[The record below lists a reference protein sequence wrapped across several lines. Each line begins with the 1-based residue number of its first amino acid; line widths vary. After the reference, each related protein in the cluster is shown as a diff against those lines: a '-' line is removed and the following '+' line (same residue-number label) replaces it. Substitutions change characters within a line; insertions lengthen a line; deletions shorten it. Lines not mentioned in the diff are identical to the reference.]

1 MSLAKSVTRILHLY
15 ANKTG
20 SSRLRFDGL
29 ATFAGRYARKHQY
42 ESPELDSLIEED
54 QSSLIEALEGLERS
68 SVVVLER
75 DDTGNPSVVYYPAFF
90 RLELDRLFTRVA
102 EDPERPFPQEDD
114 LPFSPPSHQLKTVSV
129 TEDVVEW
136 IGAAEYPPNLI
147 LNLRFPGLL
156 KPMLLTPRILQER
169 MLRLSLQ
176 KMRIYL
182 RNRNNSSY
190 MTTKLKGIF
199 QGREML
205 VTENIHG
212 AMTNPESLVEQLKN
226 PNEFS
231 FHLWTQLS
239 SLVVKEFE
247 KKKELLD
254 EEHSIC
260 QAAYLLGYL
269 CVYNKG
275 VSQRSQ
281 EKEEALKI
289 VRKKLDDEPYIFR
302 ISDVENFTDDK
313 GVVLTKRCSKEDMYA
328 LVREMST
335 PKDET
340 SLPELFLFSPDG
352 NDKYYIMTRRIGPY
366 VLKERDRLRNEL
378 ARFYRNGWAELLKNE
393 KKLEMMTDN
402 DAFDAHVK
410 KAYREKAPLAYSLTS
425 FDLLFLASEVEG
437 VPDGVS
443 QELRAEVIDARK
455 KELRPWSVIFNLDR
469 KQLYNEARLMLPFW
483 MAVPIL
489 RGIVRLLRKM
499 FSTGGTTRT
508 SATAEA
514 LESDE
519 QAHRESKEQ
528 ERKSSSRSDQEERQ
542 IFKKAIFAMEREY
555 LREEQSV
562 EHRLQELQEEWNPL
576 IDKTARSNLIEDVN
590 ALCRDTLR
598 RMKVMNRKHPPD
610 KPRIEAL
617 AERIAENQAFDLIRN
632 RSDFRAYLELYMLSL
647 LEKVR

>member
-15 ANKTG
+15 ANRTG
-20 SSRLRFDGL
+20 SSRLRFDGF
-29 ATFAGRYARKHQY
+29 ATFASRYARKHQY
-42 ESPELDSLIEED
+42 ESPELQTLIEED
-54 QSSLIEALEGLERS
+54 QSALIHALEGLERS
-68 SVVVLER
+68 NVVVLER

-102 EDPERPFPQEDD
+102 EDPERSFPQEED
-114 LPFSPPSHQLKTVSV
+114 LPFAPPSHQLKTVSV

-136 IGAAEYPPNLI
+136 IGAAEYPPNLV
-147 LNLRFPGLL
+147 LNLRFPGQI
-156 KPMLLTPRILQER
+156 KSMLLTPKILQER

-182 RNRNNSSY
+182 RNRNNSGY
-190 MTTKLKGIF
+190 MTTKLRGIF
-199 QGREML
+199 QGREMM

-212 AMTNPESLVEQLKN
+212 AMTNPDSLIEELKN
-226 PNEFS
+226 PNEFT
-231 FHLWTQLS
+231 FHFWTQIS

-254 EEHSIC
+254 EEHAIC
-260 QAAYLLGYL
+260 QASYLLGYL

-289 VRKKLDDEPYIFR
+289 VRRKLDEEPLVFR
-302 ISDVENFTDDK
+302 ISDIENFTDDK
-313 GVVLTKRCSKEDMYA
+313 GVALTKRCPKEDIYA
-328 LVREMST
+328 LVNEMST

-340 SLPELFLFSPDG
+340 SLPELFPFSPDG
-352 NDKYYIMTRRIGPY
+352 NDKYYIMTPRIIPY

-378 ARFYRNGWAELLKNE
+378 VRFYRNGWAELLKND
-393 KKLEMMTDN
+393 KKLEMMSD
-402 DAFDAHVK
+402 DEAFDAHVK
-410 KAYREKAPLAYSLTS
+410 KAYREKAPLAFSLTS

-437 VPDGVS
+437 VPEGVA
-443 QELRAEVIDARK
+443 QEVKADVIDTRK
-455 KELRPWSVIFNLDR
+455 RGLRPWSVIFKLDR

-489 RGIVRLLRKM
+489 RGLVRLLRKM
-499 FSTGGTTRT
+499 FSTGGSART
-508 SATAEA
+508 SDTAEA
-514 LESDE
+514 MESDE
-519 QAHRESKEQ
+519 RARREEA
-528 ERKSSSRSDQEERQ
+528 ERSRKAAAGSEQEERKN
-542 IFKKAIFAMEREY
+542 FTKAIIAMERHY

-562 EHRLQELQEEWNPL
+562 EQRLQELQEAWNPL
-576 IDKTARSNLIEDVN
+576 LDKTARNNLIEDVN

-598 RMKVMNRKHPPD
+598 RLKVMNRKHPPD

-617 AERIAENQAFDLIRN
+617 AERIAENEAFEVIRN
-632 RSDFRAYLELYMLSL
+632 RADFRAYLELYMLSL
-647 LEKVR
+647 LEKTR

>member
-1 MSLAKSVTRILHLY
+1 MSLAKSVTRILHLF
-15 ANKTG
+15 ANRTG

-54 QSSLIEALEGLERS
+54 QGSLIEALEGLERS
-68 SVVVLER
+68 NVVVLER

-90 RLELDRLFTRVA
+90 RLELDRLFSRVA
-102 EDPERPFPQEDD
+102 EDPERPFPQEED

-129 TEDVVEW
+129 TEDIVEW
-136 IGAAEYPPNLI
+136 IGATEYPPNLV
-147 LNLRFPGLL
+147 LHLRFPGMI
-156 KPMLLTPRILQER
+156 KPMLLTPKILQER
-169 MLRLSLQ
+169 MLSLCMQ

-182 RNRNNSSY
+182 RNRNNSGY
-190 MTTKLKGIF
+190 MTAKLKGIF
-199 QGREML
+199 QGREMM
-205 VTENIHG
+205 VTEFIHG
-212 AMTNPESLVEQLKN
+212 AMTNPESLTEQLKN
-226 PNEFS
+226 PNEFT
-231 FHLWTQLS
+231 FHFWTQLS

-247 KKKELLD
+247 KKKELMDD
-254 EEHSIC
+254 EHAIC
-260 QAAYLLGYL
+260 QASYLLGYI

-289 VRKKLDDEPYIFR
+289 VRHKLDEEPFIFR

-313 GVVLTKRCSKEDMYA
+313 GVALTKRCPKEDIYA
-328 LVREMST
+328 LVKELST

-340 SLPELFLFSPDG
+340 SLPELFPFSPDG
-352 NDKYYIMTRRIGPY
+352 NDRYYIMTRRIVPY
-366 VLKERDRLRNEL
+366 VLQERDRLRNDL
-378 ARFYRNGWAELLKNE
+378 ARFYRNGWAELLKND

-437 VPDGVS
+437 VPEGVA
-443 QELRAEVIDARK
+443 QELIAEVIDTRK
-455 KELRPWSVIFNLDR
+455 KELRPWSVIFKLDR
-469 KQLYNEARLMLPFW
+469 KQLYTEARLMLPFW

-489 RGIVRLLRKM
+489 RGVVRLLQKM
-499 FSTGGTTRT
+499 FSTGSGSRR
-508 SATAEA
+508 SDTAQA

-519 QAHRESKEQ
+519 MARRKEQ
-528 ERKSSSRSDQEERQ
+528 QKAQNPATRSEQEERHN
-542 IFKKAIFAMEREY
+542 FKRMIVSMEKEY
-555 LREEQSV
+555 LHGEQSV
-562 EHRLQELQEEWNPL
+562 EQRLHELQEEWNPL
-576 IDKTARSNLIEDVN
+576 LDKTARNNLIEDVN

-610 KPRIEAL
+610 KARVEAL
-617 AERIAENQAFDLIRN
+617 AERIAENEAFDVIRN
-632 RSDFRAYLELYMLSL
+632 RDNFREYLELYMLSL